1 MEVVVSD
8 GGGENDD
15 GSSGEVA
22 VGWEWSWLVKY
33 ILDRGQHEVMKNLI
47 KSQNLEKFTC
57 Q

>member
-33 ILDRGQHEVMKNLI
+33 ILDRG
-47 KSQNLEKFTC
+47 
-57 Q
+57 